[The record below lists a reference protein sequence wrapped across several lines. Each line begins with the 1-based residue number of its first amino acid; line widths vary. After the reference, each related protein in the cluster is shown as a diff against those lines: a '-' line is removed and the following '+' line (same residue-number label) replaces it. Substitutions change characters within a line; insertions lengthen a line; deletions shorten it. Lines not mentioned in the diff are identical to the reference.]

1 MTTIVTRTAKG
12 AALTWAEADQNFT
25 NLNSAKLES
34 LSQDTT
40 PSLGGNLDTG
50 SRTISSSTGNVII
63 DDVAQTNALLLNIN
77 AGLTSDAVGKIVY
90 DSAFGSLT
98 YRVAGNNVTVP
109 IGQREVQ
116 QIYNGTGVTLQKGQ
130 IVYIAGS
137 QGNNLTVQLASASSE
152 ATSTKTIGMV
162 SETIL
167 NGATGFITTNGIA
180 DKIDTSLYTQGTAL
194 WLSAT
199 SGLFTDTRP
208 TAPDH
213 AVFIGWVIRSHA
225 TTGSIYVHV
234 QNGYELEELHNV
246 LITTPSSNQV
256 LKYDGAKWVNS
267 AETDPVFSASPSF
280 GITGTN
286 ITNWNTAYGWGN
298 HATAGYQSSLVS
310 GTNIKTINST
320 SLLGSGDIAVQPTL
334 VSGTNIKTVNGSTLL
349 GSGNIVVSSGTGLG
363 SLTAYKADG
372 TQDDLPVNA
381 TTSLNQLTIN
391 QELLY
396 NKAALIAIDTTGNY
410 GWRDITSD
418 INVKGSGT
426 NSPTWGVVRN
436 GINAFLFDSS
446 TMNECWFNFHINHDY
461 ALGTPIYLH
470 AHWVNPSTSTGVV
483 RFGFEYT
490 IAKGHQQEVFPAST
504 TIYVE
509 QACTGQYYHHVAEI
523 STGITSASLEPDAIV
538 MVRLFRDASHVNDT
552 NTNAIAII
560 ASDIHY
566 QANRFATKN
575 KAPAFNV

>member
-1 MTTIVTRTAKG
+1 MTTIVTRAG
-12 AALTWAEADQNFT
+12 LGRSLTWTEADANFT

-63 DDVAQTNALLLNIN
+63 DDAVSAKAVLLDIN

-116 QIYNGTGVTLQKGQ
+116 SVYNGTGVTLSKGT
-130 IVYIAGS
+130 IVYISGS
-137 QGNNLTVQLASASSE
+137 QGNNLTIALASASSE
-152 ATSTKTIGMV
+152 TTSTKTIGMV

-167 NGATGFITTNGIA
+167 NGAVGFITVGGIA
-180 DKIDTSLYTQGTAL
+180 DKIDTSLYTAGTAL
-194 WLSAT
+194 WLST
-199 SGLFTDTRP
+199 ISGLFTDVRP

-213 AVFIGWVIRSHA
+213 AVFVGWVIRSHA
-225 TTGSIYVHV
+225 TTGSVYVHV

-246 LITTPSSNQV
+246 LITTPSSDQL
-256 LKYDGAKWVNS
+256 LKYDGSKWVND
-267 AETDPVFSASPSF
+267 TLKTV
-280 GITGTN
+280 N
-286 ITNWNTAYGWGN
+286 NN
-298 HATAGYQSSLVS
+298 SL
-310 GTNIKTINST
+310 I
-320 SLLGSGDIAVQPTL
+320 GSGDIAVQETL

-396 NKAALIAIDTTGNY
+396 NKNALIAIDTTGSY
-410 GWRDITSD
+410 GWRDIIAD
-418 INVKGSGT
+418 INVKGSGI
-426 NSPTWGVVRN
+426 NNPSWGLIRN
-436 GINAFLFDSS
+436 GLYAYTFSAS
-446 TMNECWFNFHINHDY
+446 AMNECWLTFHINHDY
-461 ALGTPIYLH
+461 ALGTPIFLH
-470 AHWVNPSTSTGVV
+470 AHWINPGTNTGTV
-483 RFGFEYT
+483 RFGFEYS
-490 IAKGHQQEVFPAST
+490 IAKGHQQEAFPATST
-504 TIYVE
+504 VYVE
-509 QACTGQYYHHVAEI
+509 QASSGQYIHHVAEI
-523 STGITSASLEPDAIV
+523 NPGITSSSLEPDAIV
-538 MVRLFRDASHVNDT
+538 LVRLFRDAAHVNDT
-552 NTNAIAII
+552 CTDAISII
-560 ASDIHY
+560 TSDIHY